1 LPVNTMADKVEK
13 HMAFLE
19 HLEELRWT
27 LVWIAVATALGTGVA
42 WFFSSDMLAFLSTD
56 LNKILE
62 TALGV
67 GQTFDLHV
75 FEVGEAF
82 TTRLKVALLM
92 GLLIALPFN
101 IFKVWQFVSPGL
113 FKREKRMAGPLV
125 LLSIVLFYCGV
136 LFAYL
141 IMVKLTVAFLFRLK
155 PPEVVATIRIGS
167 YVSFVTK
174 FCVTFGLVFQLP
186 LVQAVLSWT
195 GLVSTETLRRGWR
208 FALVGVLVLSALLT
222 PPDIISQVLLT
233 VPVLGLYWV
242 GILLAKAFERRRQP
256 EDESPTAKEEITSE
270 PDD

>member
-1 LPVNTMADKVEK
+1 MP
-13 HMAFLE
+13 FLE

-27 LVWIAVATALGTGVA
+27 LVWMAVATALGTAVA
-42 WFFSSDMLAFLSTD
+42 WYFSSDLLAFLSAD
-56 LNKILE
+56 LNRILE
-62 TALGV
+62 AALGA

-75 FEVGEAF
+75 FEVAEAF

-92 GLLIALPFN
+92 GFLLALPFN
-101 IFKVWQFVSPGL
+101 IFKIWQFVSPGL

-141 IMVKLTVAFLFRLK
+141 VMVKLTVAFLFRLK

-174 FCVTFGLVFQLP
+174 FCLTFGLVFQLP
-186 LVQAVLSWT
+186 LVQAVLSWM
-195 GLVSTETLRRGWR
+195 GVVSTATLMRAWR
-208 FALVGVLVLSALLT
+208 FALVGVLVISALLT

-233 VPVLGLYWV
+233 VPVIGLYWV
-242 GILLAKAFERRRQP
+242 GVMLAKAFERKRRQEN
-256 EDESPTAKEEITSE
+256 EDSPAEIAANAK
-270 PDD
+270 PDE

>member
-1 LPVNTMADKVEK
+1 MGDKGEK

-27 LVWIAVATALGTGVA
+27 LVWIVVATALGTGVA
-42 WFFSSDMLAFLSTD
+42 WYFSSDVLAFLSTD
-56 LNKILE
+56 LNRILE
-62 TALGV
+62 TALGA

-75 FEVGEAF
+75 FEVAEAF

-92 GLLIALPFN
+92 GFLLALPFN

-113 FKREKRMAGPLV
+113 FKRERRMAAPLV

-141 IMVKLTVAFLFRLK
+141 IMVRLTVAFLFRLK
-155 PPEVVATIRIGS
+155 PPEVVATIRMGS

-174 FCVTFGLVFQLP
+174 FCLTFGLVFQLP
-186 LVQAVLSWT
+186 LVQAVLSWM
-195 GLVSTETLRRGWR
+195 GLVSTGTLMRAWR
-208 FALVGVLVLSALLT
+208 FALVGVLVIAALLT

-233 VPVLGLYWV
+233 VPVIGLYWL
-242 GILLAKAFERRRQP
+242 GILLARAFERKRQP
-256 EDESPTAKEEITSE
+256 KNGDFPAEE
-270 PDD
+270 